1 MILLPTSYMCQ
12 FFCWCKLHFGRFLTC
27 AVKKAI
33 PTWNTYWRKTFILKK
48 NLWWKFKMYG
58 YTIWHIIFDVLSILS
73 NKSNW
78 LNICWK
84 LQHATLGNAT
94 RELKTDKKYYHKS
107 KKWSIARHEI
117 YLIMKYVL
125 ICNGH
130 GISVILK
137 RELIEKDWTGRHKA
151 RKIRL
156 KILKIKYIQR
166 VHRLMHMA

>member
-1 MILLPTSYMCQ
+1 MIKTKKVWIYHLIHYFQRFTS
-12 FFCWCKLHFGRFLTC
+12 R
-27 AVKKAI
+27 
-33 PTWNTYWRKTFILKK
+33 
-48 NLWWKFKMYG
+48 
-58 YTIWHIIFDVLSILS
+58 VLSILS

-84 LQHATLGNAT
+84 LQHATLDNET

-107 KKWSIARHEI
+107 KKWSIARHQI

-156 KILKIKYIQR
+156 KILEIKCIQR
-166 VHRLMHMA
+166 LHRLMHMA